1 MNLCG
6 EKEATTDTTKAKPR
20 VRILQNFISHYPG
33 GQARGRKK
41 IFELWPFQL
50 QKKRERRRRLP
61 DCLTVFYQYP
71 VVFSSSDTKSVVV
84 LHLALVKR
92 KQGVKTKVTL
102 LNYVQNV
109 KAYASPFIK
118 RRDNNISA

>member
-1 MNLCG
+1 MNLWG

-50 QKKRERRRRLP
+50 QKKRERRRRSLCHLP

-71 VVFSSSDTKSVVV
+71 AAPSSDTNSYS
-84 LHLALVKR
+84 
-92 KQGVKTKVTL
+92 T
-102 LNYVQNV
+102 
-109 KAYASPFIK
+109 ASCFGQTETGG
-118 RRDNNISA
+118 

>member
-6 EKEATTDTTKAKPR
+6 KKEATTYTTKAKPR
-20 VRILQNFISHYPG
+20 ARILQNSISHYPG

-50 QKKRERRRRLP
+50 QKKRERRRLP

-71 VVFSSSDTKSVVV
+71 VVFSSSDTNSS
-84 LHLALVKR
+84 
-92 KQGVKTKVTL
+92 T
-102 LNYVQNV
+102 
-109 KAYASPFIK
+109 ASCFGQTETGG
-118 RRDNNISA
+118 

>member
-50 QKKRERRRRLP
+50 QKKRERRRRSLCCHLP

-71 VVFSSSDTKSVVV
+71 AAPSSDTNSYS
-84 LHLALVKR
+84 
-92 KQGVKTKVTL
+92 T
-102 LNYVQNV
+102 
-109 KAYASPFIK
+109 ASCFGQTETGG
-118 RRDNNISA
+118 